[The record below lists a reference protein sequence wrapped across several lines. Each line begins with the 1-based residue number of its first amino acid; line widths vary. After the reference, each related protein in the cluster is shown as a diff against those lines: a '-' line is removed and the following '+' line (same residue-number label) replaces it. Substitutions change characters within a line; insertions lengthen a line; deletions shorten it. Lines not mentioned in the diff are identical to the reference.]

1 MLAGLACWS
10 CKTDTEQ
17 SRAGPQYQLYI
28 CIFVSIKLH
37 QYFWEKKKTQYT
49 FKINSY
55 FHLLGWLSLETPYW
69 NQSQTQLYVVLN
81 KLEDS

>member
-28 CIFVSIKLH
+28 CVDKTTSIFLRK
-37 QYFWEKKKTQYT
+37 EKTQYT

-55 FHLLGWLSLETPYW
+55 FHLLGWLTLETPYW